1 MKPMKRLA
9 LVAVAL
15 VLSALAG
22 LPARAEIAI
31 QEVTSPGGITA
42 WLVEE
47 HSIPF
52 TALEIRF
59 RGGASLD
66 APGKRGAINLMTGL
80 LEEGA
85 GDMDA
90 RAFAEATESL
100 AASYRF
106 DVGDDSLRV
115 SARFLS
121 ENRDQA
127 VELLRL
133 AITEPRFDPD
143 AIERV
148 RGQVLSHLRS
158 RATDPDSIAGDT
170 FDALA
175 FPNHPYGSY
184 LGGTIDSVT
193 ALTRADIV
201 DAFARTIARD
211 RIYVSAVGDITPE
224 ALGVLLDRL
233 LGGLPEAGAPE
244 PPDARFALEP
254 GLSVVAFEN
263 PQSVVQ
269 FGHEGI
275 LRDDPDYIPAYILNT
290 ILGAGNFNARLMD
303 ELRERRGLTYS
314 VRSYLLP
321 KFHGAVI
328 AGQFSSSNDRVAEAI
343 AIVRE
348 EWRRIATQG
357 VTQAELDA
365 AKTYLTGAYPLRFDG
380 NAPIARILVGMQ
392 MIGLPRDYVR
402 TRNDQVNA
410 VTLDEINRVAAR
422 IYKPDALHFVVV
434 GQPEGLDAGQ

>member
-15 VLSALAG
+15 VLSALSG

-115 SARFLS
+115 SAKFLS

-148 RGQVLSHLRS
+148 RGQVISHLRS

-193 ALTRADIV
+193 ALSRDDIL

-254 GLSVVAFEN
+254 GLSVVAFDN

-303 ELRERRGLTYS
+303 ELREKRGLTYS

-321 KFHGAVI
+321 KFHGALI
-328 AGQFSSSNDRVAEAI
+328 AGQFSSSNDRVADAI

-348 EWRRIATQG
+348 EWRKIATQG

-380 NAPIARILVGMQ
+380 NGPIARILVGMQ
-392 MIGLPRDYVR
+392 MIGLPMDYVR

-422 IYKPDALHFVVV
+422 IYKPEALHFVVV
-434 GQPEGLDAGQ
+434 GQPDGLDAAQ

>member
-22 LPARAEIAI
+22 LPARAGIAI

-303 ELRERRGLTYS
+303 ELREKRGLTYS

-434 GQPEGLDAGQ
+434 GQPEGLEAGQ

>member
-1 MKPMKRLA
+1 MSRMSSMKHLA
-9 LVAVAL
+9 FGLFAL
-15 VLSALAG
+15 VLTALP
-22 LPARAEIAI
+22 LRAEIAI

-66 APGKRGAINLMTGL
+66 APGKRGAVNLMTGL

-85 GDMDA
+85 GDLDA

-106 DVGDDSLRV
+106 DVGDDSLSI
-115 SARFLS
+115 SARFLT

-127 VELLRL
+127 VDLLRL
-133 AITEPRFDPD
+133 ALTRPRFDPD

-148 RGQVLSHLRS
+148 RGQVISHLRT
-158 RATDPDSIAGDT
+158 RASDPDAIATDT

-175 FPNHPYGSY
+175 FPGHPYGSY
-184 LGGTIDSVT
+184 YGGTIDSVS
-193 ALTRADIV
+193 ALTRADIL
-201 DAFARTIARD
+201 DAYARAIARD
-211 RIYVSAVGDITPE
+211 RITVSAVGDITADE
-224 ALGVLLDRL
+224 LGALLDRL
-233 LGGLPEAGAPE
+233 AADLPATGAPQPPEA
-244 PPDARFALEP
+244 DFALPP
-254 GLSVVAFEN
+254 GVTVVPFDN

-269 FGHEGI
+269 FGHVGI
-275 LRDDPDYIPAYILNT
+275 ARDDPDYIPAYILNT

-303 ELRERRGLTYS
+303 ELRERRGLTYG

-321 KFHGAVI
+321 KFHGALI
-328 AGQFSSSNDRVAEAI
+328 AGSFSSSNDRVAEAI
-343 AIVRE
+343 AITRE
-348 EWRRIATQG
+348 EWQKIATQG
-357 VTQAELDA
+357 VTQDELDA

-380 NAPIARILVGMQ
+380 NGPIARILVGMQ
-392 MIGLPRDYVR
+392 MINLPPDYVR
-402 TRNDQVNA
+402 NRNDLVNA
-410 VTLDEINRVAAR
+410 VTLEQINRVAAR
-422 IYKPDALHFVVV
+422 IYRPEALHFVVV
-434 GQPEGLDAGQ
+434 GQPEGLESSE

>member
-1 MKPMKRLA
+1 MKRLA

-303 ELRERRGLTYS
+303 ELREKRGLTYS